1 MSKRIRRQFTPDFK
15 AGAVALVL
23 EQGQPVSRVC
33 RDLDLVE
40 SVFRRWIEKAQ
51 AGSGA
56 PSRSTPAVP
65 LTAEQAEIQQL
76 RRENEILRME
86 REILKKATAFFAKE
100 SS

>member
-1 MSKRIRRQFTPDFK
+1 MPKRIRRQFTPDFK
-15 AGAVALVL
+15 AGAVVLVL
-23 EQGQPVSRVC
+23 EQGQAVSRVC
-33 RDLDLVE
+33 RDLDVVD

-51 AGSGA
+51 AGTEA
-56 PSRSTPAVP
+56 PIRSIPAVP

-76 RRENEILRME
+76 RRENEILRMK

>member
-23 EQGQPVSRVC
+23 ERGQPVSRVC

-51 AGSGA
+51 AG
-56 PSRSTPAVP
+56 P
-65 LTAEQAEIQQL
+65 
-76 RRENEILRME
+76 
-86 REILKKATAFFAKE
+86 
-100 SS
+100 